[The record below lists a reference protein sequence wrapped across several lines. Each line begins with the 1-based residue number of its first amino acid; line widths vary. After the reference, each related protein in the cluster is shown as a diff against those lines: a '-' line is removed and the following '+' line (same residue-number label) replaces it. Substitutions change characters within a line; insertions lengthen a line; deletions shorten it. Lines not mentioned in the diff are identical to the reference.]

1 MHSFYI
7 CDVGATFIARHAFGR
22 HVFGLEG
29 DQTMC
34 VTHLSTLQQNVGN
47 VVHSLVT
54 PSIS

>member
-1 MHSFYI
+1 MHIFDI
-7 CDVGATFIARHAFGR
+7 CDLGATFIATRALGR

-34 VTHLSTLQQNVGN
+34 ATHLSTLQQNVGN